1 VYALDDARVLRRYRH
16 GAGTEP
22 EAQVMR
28 YVGGLGYP
36 VPAVH
41 RAAGPDLVMERLDGG
56 TMLQAHATGALSVP
70 DGAAMLAGLLARL
83 HALPPWPGAADGH
96 VIVHLDLHPENI
108 MLTSR
113 GPVVIDWHNAGAGPG
128 DLDTAL
134 SALIMA
140 QVAVDPAQ
148 PLAAVAG
155 AFLDVFVPLA
165 PGDPVRLLD
174 EAVTRRAGQATLAP
188 AEVALL
194 GDAAARVRAAA
205 A

>member
-1 VYALDDARVLRRYRH
+1 MYALDDGRVLRRYRH
-16 GAGTEP
+16 GASTEA
-22 EAQVMR
+22 ETRIMR

-41 RAAGPDLVMERLDGG
+41 RADGPDMVLERLDGG
-56 TMLQAHATGALSVP
+56 TMLQAFAAGSMGVAE
-70 DGAAMLAGLLARL
+70 GAAMLAGLLARL
-83 HALPPWPGAADGH
+83 HALPPRPGAADGH
-96 VIVHLDLHPENI
+96 VTVHLDLHPENI

-113 GPVVIDWHNAGAGPG
+113 GPVVIDWHNATDGPA

-134 SALIMA
+134 SALILA

-148 PLAAVAG
+148 PLAAAAG
-155 AFLDVFVPLA
+155 AFLDAFAPLA

-174 EAVTRRAGQATLAP
+174 EAVARRAGQSTLTA

-194 GDAAARVRAAA
+194 GGAAARVRAAA